1 MKRFFLAWRASHEL
15 NRVNFPKKY
24 YLRSLLRKSFYAM
37 KLYRIERIKSMKRS
51 FTATQLEKQKRFRL
65 ERMVMYCL
73 IENAIK
79 QKTKNLLQQRGIGFR
94 VRFLKRRAI
103 LGLKDYVY
111 QQRVKKEKTLIALN
125 FRKTRRCLTLRIGS
139 HFKVLFHFIIS

>member
-1 MKRFFLAWRASHEL
+1 
-15 NRVNFPKKY
+15 
-24 YLRSLLRKSFYAM
+24 
-37 KLYRIERIKSMKRS
+37 MKRS

-111 QQRVKKEKTLIALN
+111 QQRVKKEKTLVALN